1 MTVVL
6 TDGLNRPWRD
16 LRISVT
22 DRCNFRCAYCMPF
35 EHYDWIDKR
44 EILSFEEICR
54 VVRLAVPLG
63 VRKVRLTGGEP
74 LLRRDL
80 PDLVGQLSRI
90 PGIEDMALTTN
101 GSRLAETAEALRSAG
116 LQRINVSIDSLDPE
130 RFRRITRRGDLDHV
144 IDGLFAAQKAGLG
157 PVKINA
163 VIERGVN
170 EDDVLDL
177 VEFGRAH
184 GFVVR
189 FIEYMDVG
197 TANAWRLERTV
208 PKREILERIRAR
220 YPLEPV
226 GRDDGNAPAVDYAF
240 RDGKGRVGVVA
251 SVTEPFCGACSR
263 GRLTADGRL
272 VTCLFSRTGHDLKA
286 QLRSGADDR
295 EVRGWMHAVWNG
307 RTDRFS
313 AERLDAIRSPEGYD
327 PGGRRKIEMITL
339 GG

>member
-1 MTVVL
+1 ML
-6 TDGLNRPWRD
+6 TDQLNRPLRD

-22 DRCNFRCAYCMPF
+22 DRCNFRCTYCMPF
-35 EHYDWIDKR
+35 DHYDWIDKR
-44 EILSFEEICR
+44 EILTYEEICR

-63 VRKVRLTGGEP
+63 VRKIRLTGGEP

-80 PDLVGQLSRI
+80 PDLVRQVAGI
-90 PGIEDMALTTN
+90 PGIDDVALTTN
-101 GSRLAETAEALRSAG
+101 GTRLGEMAAALRSAG
-116 LQRINVSIDSLDPE
+116 LGRINVSIDSLDPE
-130 RFRRITRRGDLDHV
+130 RFRRVTKRGDLDDV
-144 IDGLFAAQKAGLG
+144 LKGLFAAREAGLD
-157 PVKINA
+157 PIKINA

-170 EDDVLDL
+170 EEDILPL
-177 VEFGRAH
+177 VEFGRTH

-208 PKREILERIRAR
+208 PKAEIVQRIGAR
-220 YPLEPV
+220 YPLEPA
-226 GRDDGNAPAVDYAF
+226 GRADGNAPAVDYAF
-240 RDGKGRVGVVA
+240 RDGKGTVGVVA
-251 SVTEPFCGACSR
+251 SVTEPFCGTCSR

-286 QLRSGADDR
+286 RLRSGAGDDELR
-295 EVRGWMHAVWNG
+295 QWLEAIWTG

-313 AERLDAIRSPEGYD
+313 AERLEAIRSPDGYD
-327 PGGRRKIEMITL
+327 PGQHDKIEMITL

>member
-1 MTVVL
+1 ML
-6 TDGLNRPWRD
+6 TDQFHRPLQD

-22 DRCNFRCAYCMPF
+22 DRCNFRCTYCMPF
-35 EHYDWIDKR
+35 DHYDWIDKR
-44 EILSFEEICR
+44 EILTYEEICR

-63 VRKVRLTGGEP
+63 VRKIRLTGGEP

-80 PDLVGQLSRI
+80 PDLVRQLSGI
-90 PGIEDMALTTN
+90 DGIEDIALTTN
-101 GSRLAETAEALRSAG
+101 GSRLGEMAPALRSAG
-116 LQRINVSIDSLDPE
+116 LRRINVSIDSLDPE
-130 RFRRITRRGDLDHV
+130 RFERITKRGDLDV
-144 IDGLFAAQKAGLG
+144 VLKGLFAARDAGLN

-170 EDDVLDL
+170 EDDILGL
-177 VEFGRAH
+177 VAFGRDH
-184 GFVVR
+184 GFVIR

-208 PKREILERIRAR
+208 PKKEILERISAR
-220 YPLEPV
+220 FPLEPA
-226 GRDDGNAPAVDYAF
+226 GREGGNAPAVDYAF
-240 RDGKGRVGVVA
+240 RDGKGTVGIVA
-251 SVTEPFCGACSR
+251 SVTEPFCGTCSR

-286 QLRSGADDR
+286 RLRSGAGDDDIR
-295 EVRGWMHAVWNG
+295 QWMEAVWSG

-313 AERLDAIRSPEGYD
+313 AERLEAIRSPDGYD
-327 PGGRRKIEMITL
+327 PEKHDKIEMITL

>member
-1 MTVVL
+1 M
-6 TDGLNRPWRD
+6 
-16 LRISVT
+16 T
-22 DRCNFRCAYCMPF
+22 DRCNFRCTYCMPF
-35 EHYDWIDKR
+35 DHYDWIDKR
-44 EILSFEEICR
+44 EILTYEEIGR

-63 VRKVRLTGGEP
+63 VRKIRLTGGEP

-80 PDLVGQLSRI
+80 PDLVSQLS
-90 PGIEDMALTTN
+90 GISGIDDIALTTN
-101 GSRLAETAEALRSAG
+101 GSRLGEMAARLRSAG
-116 LQRINVSIDSLDPE
+116 LRRINVSIDSLDPE
-130 RFRRITRRGDLDHV
+130 RFRRITKRGDLDDV
-144 IDGLFAAQKAGLG
+144 LKGLFAARDAGLD
-157 PVKINA
+157 PIKINA

-170 EDDVLDL
+170 EDDVLGL

-184 GFVVR
+184 GFVMR

-208 PKREILERIRAR
+208 PKKEILERIAAR
-220 YPLEPV
+220 FPLEPA
-226 GRDDGNAPAVDYAF
+226 GRGDGNAPAVDYAF
-240 RDGKGRVGVVA
+240 RDGKGTVGIVA

-286 QLRSGADDR
+286 RLRSGAGDDEIR
-295 EVRGWMHAVWNG
+295 AWMEAVWSG

-313 AERLDAIRSPEGYD
+313 AERLDAIQSPDGYD
-327 PGGRRKIEMITL
+327 PGQHDKIEMITL